1 MELRLTPIQ
10 IALIALALLAVNFLA
25 AWLVAPGTG
34 FATLMTS
41 VITILFALFAVLS
54 LLRMRR
60 FLFNVNSKWAKY
72 LTYVAIG
79 FTLWLLAENVW
90 AYYAIETTRG
100 VPGVTIADT
109 AWFAGYLLIIYG
121 LAKANRRT
129 LVTFKLRHTLYAAM
143 MALFALCVIAFVLLP
158 MLGTPAS
165 PVEKFFSLIYPL
177 FDIVIAA
184 LALRLAMALLGS
196 PLGIAWAIFLLGFL
210 VMAGS
215 DAWYA
220 YLTLSNSYAVGH
232 ISDYAYSSAYLF
244 IAAGALLFEAMS
256 HAGHAEAGKGYNA
269 VENAYAQLK
278 GMLMQK
284 KGEDEVS
291 ITTAVSSPVAD
302 LAVIKLL
309 AKTKGMG
316 GVFLCLDRPHTYFV
330 DQLKDLGVERSSVH
344 FVAIGNASGD
354 AQENVSFIKSAA
366 DLTTIKMTVMDAV
379 REMKKSHDKVFVLV
393 DCIPTLSLYSD
404 LNQLGRFL
412 HDVNLALRKEGAY
425 QVMLLAP
432 QGEINTFVF
441 RFCDTNISLA

>member
-10 IALIALALLAVNFLA
+10 IALIALALLAANFLA
-25 AWLVAPGTG
+25 AWLVAPGTQG
-34 FATLMTS
+34 AVLITS
-41 VITILFALFAVLS
+41 VITIVFALLAVLA

-60 FLFNVNSKWAKY
+60 FLFSLNSKWAKY

-90 AYYAIETTRG
+90 AYYAIEAPRG

-109 AWFAGYLLIIYG
+109 AWFTGYLFIIYG

-129 LVTFKLRHTLYAAM
+129 LVTFKLRHTLYAVI
-143 MALFALCVIAFVLLP
+143 MALFALCVTAFVLLP
-158 MLGTPAS
+158 MLGTPVS
-165 PVEKFFSLIYPL
+165 PVEKFFTLIYPL

-220 YLTLSNSYAVGH
+220 YLTLSDSYFVGH

-244 IAAGALLFEAMS
+244 VAAGAMLFEAMS
-256 HAGHAEAGKGYNA
+256 RAGHADAGKGYNA

-278 GMLMQK
+278 GMLTQK
-284 KGEDEVS
+284 KGEDEIS

-309 AKTKGMG
+309 AKAKGMG

-330 DQLKDLGVERSSVH
+330 DQLKDLGVDRNSVH
-344 FVAIGNASGD
+344 FVAIGKADSG
-354 AQENVSFIKSAA
+354 QENVSFIESAA

-412 HDVNLALRKEGAY
+412 HDLNLALRKEGAY
-425 QVMLLAP
+425 QVMLLA
-432 QGEINTFVF
+432 QKGEINTFVF